1 MTAVSPLRVLV
12 VDDCADTATT
22 LATLLKHF
30 GHETSVATGGE
41 AALRQAPLFRPHAMF
56 IDLAMPEIDGLS
68 VAKRLRTTR
77 EFARTPLVAVS
88 GYVDDKHRGEAAGA
102 GFCDFLAKPY
112 TLAELQ
118 ATMERVAQRT
128 RLSQELTQAARL
140 AAQESRRRNDASR
153 QGLSDYW
160 QSRRSAPGIPVS
172 LAKSGTSRAV
182 SLFDRSSAE
191 ELRRWLK
198 LHRCRVG
205 PVFEAMPGRFTF
217 FVYSRRLE
225 VADLI
230 GQHGRYRV
238 DG

>member
-1 MTAVSPLRVLV
+1 MTAVSPMRVLV
-12 VDDCADTATT
+12 VDDCTDTATT
-22 LATLLKHF
+22 LAMLLKHF
-30 GHETSVATGGE
+30 GHEASIATGGE
-41 AALRQAPLFRPHAMF
+41 AALQQAPIFRPDAMF
-56 IDLAMPEIDGLS
+56 IDLAMPQIDGLS
-68 VAKRLRTTR
+68 VAKRLRSTR
-77 EFARTPLVAVS
+77 EFAKTPLVAVS
-88 GYVDDKHRGEAAGA
+88 GYVDDKHRTEAAGA

-128 RLSQELTQAARL
+128 RVSQELAQAARL
-140 AAQESRRRNDASR
+140 AAEKSRQRNQASR
-153 QGLSDYW
+153 QGLNDYW

-182 SLFDRSSAE
+182 SLFERSAAE

-205 PVFEAMPGRFTF
+205 PVFEASPGCFTF

-225 VADLI
+225 VAELI